1 MDYACISDIDI
12 GDVILRNNEKYVCI
26 STNHC
31 QDEYYSL
38 IYIIKEKYLL
48 EKYKG
53 RQLALD
59 LKNDNEI
66 TILEAYDFED
76 EYIYIAEKS
85 KYKNCFTQFIIFN
98 MKQKG

>member
-1 MDYACISDIDI
+1 MDYACINDIDI

-26 STNHC
+26 SANRC

-38 IYIIKEKYLL
+38 IYIIKEKY
-48 EKYKG
+48 KG
-53 RQLALD
+53 HQLALD

-76 EYIYIAEKS
+76 EYIYITEKS